1 MITTNFHLEPIL
13 KTFSILRIDSFP
25 IKHARSV
32 TLDDEDVID
41 CEPILNYLTIIETI
55 IINTQKNQS

>member
-1 MITTNFHLEPIL
+1 MINTNSHLEPIL

-41 CEPILNYLTIIETI
+41 REPILNYLITIGAI
-55 IINTQKNQS
+55 IVNT